1 MTDPQDT
8 PHEPRTGPHSGGRA
22 FAPSQAPHKSAAPQ
36 DAAES
41 DWWDGIMRAAIR
53 WRLDEPPDRRVARA
67 LAALLSLTTESRE
80 ALIDHLVRTWGRD
93 VLLRRIS
100 LGWKEGGDDER

>member
-1 MTDPQDT
+1 MTDSQDK
-8 PHEPRTGPHSGGRA
+8 PHAPRTGPHSGGSA
-22 FAPSQAPHKSAAPQ
+22 FAPPMTAHKSVAPQ

-41 DWWDGIMRAAIR
+41 DWWDGIMRAAVR
-53 WRLDEPPDRRVARA
+53 WRLDETPDRRVARA

-100 LGWKEGGDDER
+100 LGWKEGADDER